1 MRSTHDSDVR
11 PVHAAV
17 LVWYVLN
24 TLDAISID
32 GARSKWL
39 SVDDVRRLARC
50 ELPINIGT
58 RAQHLHIAV
67 LHQQARFH
75 LTVSAVLLALRSHTV
90 LTAPVVVVVLVTC
103 TTERH
108 EVELVVKVLD
118 LQLIVHR
125 RNLLID
131 QVLGLVKHM

>member
-39 SVDDVRRLARC
+39 SVDDVRRLARR

-90 LTAPVVVVVLVTC
+90 LTAPVVVVLVTC
-103 TTERH
+103 TERH